1 MVSLNTKSV
10 CPVCFKVI
18 DAVYEEQIMVEENE
32 QWTGMFLKKS
42 CPDHGFFST
51 LVWEDT
57 KEDFLALLEKEPEGK
72 KTAYGKKKEEKG
84 CPYDCGLCEEHL
96 QESCCVLLE
105 VTNRCNLNCPVC
117 FASSCEEGTKEP
129 TLDAIREALK
139 DMLQTGGP
147 FNLQLS
153 GGEPT
158 VRDDLASII
167 QMAKQM
173 GFEYVQLNTNG
184 IRIALEEGY
193 LLELKEAGLD
203 SVFLQFDGL
212 TEVSYQYLRGRN
224 LLELKKKVIEICHKV
239 QMGVVLVC
247 TLAPDVNV
255 DQIGPLIQFAL
266 DGLPVIRGVHFQP
279 ISYFGRLKEEAPVH
293 RVTIPY
299 VLREIESQTEG
310 LMKKGDFSN
319 SRAEHGLCSFHGS
332 FLKKPD
338 GTLRANQP
346 GAGLE
351 CSAKAA
357 QHYVA
362 ARWKKPEEN
371 RSESCC
377 CEDRKEQYSIQSL
390 DDFMSL
396 IHSQTLVISG
406 MAFQDA
412 YTLDLNR
419 LKKCIVHES
428 GKKGERIPFCAY
440 NLTNVFGESLYRKRG
455 ED

>member
-1 MVSLNTKSV
+1 MASLYTKSV
-10 CPVCFKVI
+10 CPVCLRVI
-18 DAVYEEQIMVEENE
+18 DAVYTEQRIGKDNE
-32 QWTGMFLKKS
+32 QWSGMFLNKS

-51 LVWEDT
+51 LVWEDS
-57 KEDFLALLEKEPEGK
+57 KEAFLDLLEKESEGK
-72 KTAYGKKKEEKG
+72 KTAYGKKKKDKG

-117 FASSCEEGTKEP
+117 FASASAKGTKDP
-129 TLDAIREALK
+129 SLDDIRESLQ

-158 VRDDLASII
+158 VRDDLATII
-167 QMAKQM
+167 RMAKQM
-173 GFEYVQLNTNG
+173 GFQYIQLNTNG

-212 TEVSYQYLRGRN
+212 TDASYQYLRGRD
-224 LLELKKKVIEICHKV
+224 LLEMKDMVIEICQKV

-247 TLAPDVNV
+247 TLTPDVNL

-266 DGLPVIRGVHFQP
+266 DKLPVIRGVHFQP

-299 VLREIESQTEG
+299 VLREIENQTEG
-310 LMKKGDFSN
+310 LMKKADFKN

-338 GTLRANQP
+338 GSVRVNRP
-346 GAGLE
+346 GE
-351 CSAKAA
+351 TDSDCSARAA

-362 ARWKKPEEN
+362 ARWKKPEEAGTH
-371 RSESCC
+371 SCS
-377 CEDRKEQYSIQSL
+377 CEDAKEQYSIQSL

-419 LKKCIVHES
+419 LKNCIVHES
-428 GKKGERIPFCAY
+428 GNQGERIPFCAY
-440 NLTNVFGESLYRKRG
+440 NLTNVFGESLYRKMR
-455 ED
+455 